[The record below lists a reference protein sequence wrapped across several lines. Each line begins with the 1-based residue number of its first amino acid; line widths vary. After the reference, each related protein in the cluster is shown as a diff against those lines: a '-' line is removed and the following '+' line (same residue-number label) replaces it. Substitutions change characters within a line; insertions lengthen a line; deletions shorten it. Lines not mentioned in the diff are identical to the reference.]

1 MTKNNN
7 NNNNTYP
14 SVANEHV
21 SDAFYQFWAHL
32 DRVCERGR
40 EGERG
45 QVADV
50 WLSSFILL
58 VCLVFE
64 VVINI
69 KLISTVTC
77 SHYYNMTITIVSLHF
92 NKLMSLS
99 LLYDI
104 NVNTV
109 EHGLPST
116 GSTQQTPILCDITF
130 IG

>member
-1 MTKNNN
+1 M
-7 NNNNTYP
+7 
-14 SVANEHV
+14 
-21 SDAFYQFWAHL
+21 
-32 DRVCERGR
+32 R

-45 QVADV
+45 QVANV

-130 IG
+130 IGSLHSTGALNDGERERRKRGGEKGRK